1 MGAMR
6 RLILGIAIAVAAF
19 AGAAAAVAAEND
31 IVVGFATG
39 QSGFMLAYD
48 QGAQRS
54 AILAMETINA
64 AGGING
70 RKFKWV
76 ISDTKSDRVQ
86 GAKAGLDVIRQGA
99 DLVVVSCDYD
109 FGGPAALSAQNA
121 HKISFFECAEDAKA
135 GIEGIG
141 PNAFTTSIAAP
152 VQGATMAEWSV
163 KKKGWKNGYVLLDDT
178 VEYTKSVCAGFD
190 WMYPKSGGTIVAR
203 DTFKNDDPSVAA
215 QITRIRNANP
225 QPDVIMMCTYTPG
238 GASAVRQIRAA
249 GINTPIVNGMAMDG
263 TYWTAS
269 VPGLANFYV
278 PVQGSIYGNDPDP
291 KVNEFIAAY
300 TKRWGE
306 APPSAY
312 ALPGWV
318 LIELY
323 AEAVK
328 NAGSTDTDKV
338 TAELEKL
345 TNFPTRFGPRS
356 YSHTL
361 HIQNIGRYD
370 IMNYTDG
377 KPAPVE
383 YWTISEP
390 VPTNV
395 LFRR

>member
-1 MGAMR
+1 MMVAV
-6 RLILGIAIAVAAF
+6 LAIAVAAYTGV
-19 AGAAAAVAAEND
+19 APAAEKKD

-54 AILAMETINA
+54 AILAMEAINA
-64 AGGING
+64 AGGIDG

-86 GAKAGLDVIRQGA
+86 GAKAGLDVVRQGA
-99 DLVVVSCDYD
+99 DLVIVSCDYD
-109 FGGPAALSAQNA
+109 FGAPAALAAQNA
-121 HKISFFECAEDAKA
+121 KKISFFECAEDAKA
-135 GIEGIG
+135 GIEGVG

-163 KKKGWKNGYVLLDDT
+163 KKKNWKNGYVLLDDS
-178 VEYTKSVCAGFD
+178 VEYSKSVCAGFD
-190 WMYPKSGGTIVAR
+190 WMYPKAGGTIVGR
-203 DTFKNDDPSVAA
+203 DTFKNDDPSIAA
-215 QITRIRNANP
+215 QITRLRNVSP
-225 QPDVIMMCTYTPG
+225 QPEVIMLCTYTPG

-249 GINTPIVNGMAMDG
+249 GINTPIANGMSMDG
-263 TYWTAS
+263 TYWTAA
-269 VPGLANFYV
+269 VPGLSNFYV
-278 PVQGSIYGNDPDP
+278 PVQGSTYGNDADP
-291 KVNEFIAAY
+291 KVNDFIKSY
-300 TKRWGE
+300 NDRWKQ

-328 NAGSTDTDKV
+328 KAGSTDTAKV

-345 TNFPTRFGPRS
+345 KDFPTRFGPRT
-356 YSHTL
+356 YSNKL
-361 HIQNIGRYD
+361 HIQDIARYE
-370 IMNYTDG
+370 IMGFTDG
-377 KPAPVE
+377 TPAPIE

-390 VPTNV
+390 VPMDV